1 VREARR
7 RWCTTSRASGDD
19 LEDFELAEEG
29 FDVTERSINLIVLR
43 KPAMS
48 FPASM
53 PILPLN
59 YTINSADPPT
69 LTEFYAAAQCHFL
82 YQSRLMQHD
91 GMRQAVAIRPPRRA
105 GTAQRRRD
113 LLLYPSAGHI
123 PARCRRATAPGRCRG
138 ACASDVRVHVPAAG
152 SYARLQW
159 FATNPVSC
167 LANCV
172 KKRVLTKK
180 RDVMNSSSCPRRP
193 EPQPA

>member
-1 VREARR
+1 MAANDAFLVDNKEFVQAR
-7 RWCTTSRASGDD
+7 SGDHGAHTGNRYDD

-105 GTAQRRRD
+105 GTAHQS
-113 LLLYPSAGHI
+113 LTQHSHQHAI
-123 PARCRRATAPGRCRG
+123 PAYDGT
-138 ACASDVRVHVPAAG
+138 
-152 SYARLQW
+152 Q
-159 FATNPVSC
+159 
-167 LANCV
+167 
-172 KKRVLTKK
+172 
-180 RDVMNSSSCPRRP
+180 
-193 EPQPA
+193 